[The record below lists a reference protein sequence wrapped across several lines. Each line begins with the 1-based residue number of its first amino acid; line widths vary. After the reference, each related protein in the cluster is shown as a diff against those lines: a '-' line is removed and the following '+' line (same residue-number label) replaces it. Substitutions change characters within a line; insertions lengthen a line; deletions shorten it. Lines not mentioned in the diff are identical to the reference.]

1 MNEGWFKEPLVPAIS
16 KRPERGATLCRY
28 SIVVVLLLAKQTAR
42 VRIPLF
48 APTEIFKEE
57 KTMTNEL
64 RKLSLENRIQ
74 LLSERGNDNGKIVKK
89 LERQLRALKAKEDK

>member
-1 MNEGWFKEPLVPAIS
+1 M
-16 KRPERGATLCRY
+16 
-28 SIVVVLLLAKQTAR
+28 VVLLLAKQTAR

-48 APTEIFKEE
+48 APIEIFKEE

-89 LERQLRALKAKEDK
+89 LERQLRTLKAKEDKE